1 MQTFPHTPETLSG
14 LLLLAD
20 HAQERGEDCQR
31 KLAVGWAER
40 TRRHGARRPRVSPIP
55 EIVRGWKPDAGRVS
69 AAHQEMPRCGK
80 GERQWIILSESIKQ
94 MTPIA
99 VF

>member
-20 HAQERGEDCQR
+20 RAQERGEDCQR

-40 TRRHGARRPRVSPIP
+40 TRRHGAGRPRASTVP
-55 EIVRGWKPDAGRVS
+55 EIVPLQVLEARCWESLCHSAGDAQM
-69 AAHQEMPRCGK
+69 QER
-80 GERQWIILSESIKQ
+80 
-94 MTPIA
+94 
-99 VF
+99 